1 MEAGS
6 MKILPAADLGR
17 AAEDPVP
24 MHDQV
29 TSRKVPEMGEVGGT
43 GIMILMIWAGE
54 VLVDRDAV
62 DGGGDVWAEGR
73 EAGAVDL
80 AAYVVVFGTTRG

>member
-6 MKILPAADLGR
+6 MKVLPAADLGR

-43 GIMILMIWAGE
+43 GIMILMFP
-54 VLVDRDAV
+54 D
-62 DGGGDVWAEGR
+62 
-73 EAGAVDL
+73 
-80 AAYVVVFGTTRG
+80 FT